1 MMAAEEEIELEA
13 PASLMNLE
21 DVHNSGGGNEAE
33 LSTPN
38 DDDDDDSMAMYQ
50 SSSSSWTKKKKYATA
65 ALALASVV
73 ILAVAIGTPTGITAK
88 NNNANN
94 NNVVTSAMMN
104 LDNCIAIMKKLELDE
119 PSPAPSTYEP
129 TTYTPT
135 TDPPVFLS
143 NDVADLVE
151 ALDGEP
157 VRGRDLRGGWST
169 EYKEARVRRVHCDK
183 IFYVCLFVCD
193 V

>member
-21 DVHNSGGGNEAE
+21 DVHNSGGNEAE
-33 LSTPN
+33 LSTN
-38 DDDDDDSMAMYQ
+38 DNDDDDSMGMYES

-65 ALALASVV
+65 ALALASVA

-94 NNVVTSAMMN
+94 NNAVTSAMMN
-104 LDNCIAIMKKLELDE
+104 LENCIAIMKKLELDE

-129 TTYTPT
+129 TTYIPT
-135 TDPPVFLS
+135 TDPTDPPVLTLS
-143 NDVADLVE
+143 NDVALVADLAD
-151 ALDGEP
+151 ALRDGP
-157 VRGRDLRGGWST
+157 VRGRDLRGGRST
-169 EYKEARVRRVHCDK
+169 KSMPENEARVRS
-183 IFYVCLFVCD
+183 YGL
-193 V
+193 

>member
-21 DVHNSGGGNEAE
+21 DVHNSGGNEAE

-38 DDDDDDSMAMYQ
+38 DDDDDSMGQYE
-50 SSSSSWTKKKKYATA
+50 SSSSSWTKTKKYATA

-73 ILAVAIGTPTGITAK
+73 ILAVAIGTPTGISAK

-94 NNVVTSAMMN
+94 NIVVTSAMMN

-129 TTYTPT
+129 TTYIPT
-135 TDPPVFLS
+135 TDPTDPPVLALS
-143 NDVADLVE
+143 NDVSDL
-151 ALDGEP
+151 LDGP
-157 VRGRDLRGGWST
+157 VRGRDLRGGRST
-169 EYKEARVRRVHCDK
+169 KSMPENEARVSS
-183 IFYVCLFVCD
+183 YGL
-193 V
+193 